1 MDNLA
6 ALFERLEAARIH
18 HTQDNKSGAID
29 ALGAVILYLRQEGAT
44 EAHTLPL
51 VWLAHDYLDNTPG
64 NVKPLFD
71 AGREAIAAAAIDALT
86 EGRSLTL
93 KAASDLVAKAT
104 GGAKDSQQ
112 LRDWRKNLRGKDKA
126 RDDAREQYFRAKRA
140 MATLRAGQFA
150 GASIEAWRKGVLAMV
165 QDAYGI
171 KKG

>member
-1 MDNLA
+1 MA
-6 ALFERLEAARIH
+6 
-18 HTQDNKSGAID
+18 GAID
-29 ALGAVILYLRQEGAT
+29 ALGAVIFYLRQEGAT
-44 EAHTLPL
+44 EGHTLPL
-51 VWLAHDYLDNTPG
+51 MWLGYDYLDKTPG

-112 LRDWRKNLRGKDKA
+112 LRDWRKNVRERKSRFEA
-126 RDDAREQYFRAKRA
+126 QEQYSRAKQTMEA
-140 MATLRAGQFA
+140 LRAGQFA
-150 GASIEAWRKGVLAMV
+150 GAPKETWRKGVLAMV